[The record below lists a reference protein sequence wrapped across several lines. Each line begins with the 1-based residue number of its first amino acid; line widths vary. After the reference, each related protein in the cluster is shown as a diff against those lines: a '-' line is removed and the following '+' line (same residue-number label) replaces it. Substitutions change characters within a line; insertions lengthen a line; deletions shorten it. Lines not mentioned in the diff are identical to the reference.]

1 MNEMT
6 APEQAISGEETPSR
20 DLVED
25 QIRRLASSRA
35 LAASESVRKLF
46 LYLVKTTLAS
56 PATAP
61 KELDIAIDVLGRPPD
76 FDPRVD
82 ASVRVLAVR
91 LRSKL
96 AEYYMAEGGGD
107 PVTIEL
113 PRGDY
118 RLRFHAAAPA
128 ASPALLAPAGL
139 EPEVEEFWRPFLR
152 SQKRTALVLGTPMM
166 FRFRDFFF
174 RDSTVNA
181 PDAASRSPAILA
193 VERALGASG
202 TPAYHYTG
210 VGEAVAAVLVTQ
222 IIGSRLTESAVRR
235 SFALGWDELRADNVV
250 IFGATRL
257 NPQVKNL
264 PFACDFVS
272 EGGCEGAIR
281 NLRPQPGEA
290 AEYGSVQM
298 PGTAGLSG
306 YMAEGHSLIT
316 RASGVPGYGEIL
328 VLSGYTTEGTWAAA
342 EYLIEGHHLRELF
355 RKIRRPD
362 GRLPGAYQVVI
373 KARFESQVPVSISY
387 VTHHE
392 LDLAAA
398 GPAR

>member
-1 MNEMT
+1 MNDMT
-6 APEQAISGEETPSR
+6 APEKAIPGEETPPR
-20 DLVED
+20 DLIED
-25 QIRRLASSRA
+25 QVRRLASSRA
-35 LAASESVRKLF
+35 LAASESVRRLF
-46 LYLVKTTLAS
+46 LYLARTTLAS
-56 PATAP
+56 PSVSP
-61 KELDIAIDVLGRPPD
+61 KELDIAIDVLGRPAD

-82 ASVRVLAVR
+82 ASARVLAVR

-128 ASPALLAPAGL
+128 ASPALFAPAGL
-139 EPEVEEFWRPFLR
+139 APEVEEFWRGFLR

-166 FRFRDFFF
+166 FRF
-174 RDSTVNA
+174 
-181 PDAASRSPAILA
+181 
-193 VERALGASG
+193 
-202 TPAYHYTG
+202 
-210 VGEAVAAVLVTQ
+210 
-222 IIGSRLTESAVRR
+222 
-235 SFALGWDELRADNVV
+235 
-250 IFGATRL
+250 FGATRL

-290 AEYGSVQM
+290 AEYGSVEM

-342 EYLIEGHHLRELF
+342 EYLTEGHHLRELF
-355 RKIRRPD
+355 RKIRRSD
-362 GRLPGAYQVVI
+362 GRLPEAYQVVI